1 MTVEGQILQKRGIMS
16 REQKTAVNSRKNGYL
31 LETKCPVVI
40 FQSLLIRLLSVQSHS
55 LQRKK
60 GLKLTEPKFIVI
72 LWELMPATAQG
83 QCHEIFCFWFFH
95 QSVSPQPQSIP
106 LGPFQ
111 IFSKIHGDIR
121 S

>member
-16 REQKTAVNSRKNGYL
+16 REQKTAVNRRKNGYL

-55 LQRKK
+55 LQRKN

-72 LWELMPATAQG
+72 LWELMPATSCGLSQLRHEVAQ
-83 QCHEIFCFWFFH
+83 CPCSMKLLFKDTW
-95 QSVSPQPQSIP
+95 
-106 LGPFQ
+106 
-111 IFSKIHGDIR
+111 
-121 S
+121 

>member
-16 REQKTAVNSRKNGYL
+16 REQKTAVNRRKNGYL

-60 GLKLTEPKFIVI
+60 GLKLTETKFIVI
-72 LWELMPATAQG
+72 LWELMPARACGLGQLKNGVAQ
-83 QCHEIFCFWFFH
+83 CPLPMLHEI
-95 QSVSPQPQSIP
+95 SVQRHMVSYAISPLS
-106 LGPFQ
+106 
-111 IFSKIHGDIR
+111 S
-121 S
+121 